1 MKDWISELKKGFKG
15 DISFDEETLKTYSRD
30 ASIFEVKRK
39 LVVFPKDAT
48 DVRHLVNFV
57 SRRKGLSLTARAG
70 GTDMTGGPLTESI
83 VVSFTKY
90 INEIKGLDRK
100 HAVVEPGLYYRDLEK
115 KMNKINVM
123 YPSYPASKS
132 LCAMGGIVAN
142 NAGGEKSLTY
152 GQTVDHANK
161 LKVVLA
167 DGNIYELKKL
177 SKAELDSKMR
187 KNDFEGKMYRDIY

>member
-1 MKDWISELKKGFKG
+1 MESWINELEKGFKG
-15 DISFDEETLKTYSRD
+15 DVLFDEETLAMYSKD
-30 ASIFEVKRK
+30 ASIFEVKPK
-39 LVVFPKDAT
+39 LVVFPKDAK
-48 DVRHLVNFV
+48 DVQRLVNFV
-57 SRRKGLSLTARAG
+57 RKRKGLSLTARAA

-90 INEIKGLDRK
+90 INHIKNVSK
-100 HAVVEPGLYYRDLEK
+100 KQATVEPGVYYKDLEI
-115 KMNKINVM
+115 KMDKIGVM

-142 NAGGEKSLTY
+142 NSGGEKSLVY
-152 GQTVDHANK
+152 GQTVNHVNR

-177 SKAELDSKMR
+177 TKAELDSKMR